1 LLPELPEL
9 GGVRHSYHQVNG
21 FRQHVAEA
29 GDPNGEPLV
38 MLHGWPQHWWCWR
51 KVIPGLSERYR
62 VICPDL
68 RGHGWSD
75 APEGGYQKPQLARDL
90 VALLDVLGLDRV
102 RLMGHDWG
110 SMAGFLAC
118 IREPDRFDRFLA
130 TSIAPPFPPVQGPK
144 AYLQAWR
151 LYYQLPLTLPLIA
164 PRLVSRPNFLEVF
177 FKAGTMS
184 DDAISGADLDL
195 YTQILASRPH
205 VTLSMYRTFITGEAF
220 ELASGAWAGP
230 LRVPTRVMVGEG
242 DVVANAERIIK
253 ASKPY
258 ASDLRVHEV
267 KGARHFLPEEQPQA
281 VVERALSFFA

>member
-1 LLPELPEL
+1 LVPELPEL

-29 GDPNGEPLV
+29 GDPEADPIV

-51 KVIPGLSERYR
+51 KVIPGLADRYR

-75 APEGGYQKPQLARDL
+75 APEGGYAKPQLARDL
-90 VALLDVLGLDRV
+90 VTLLDVLGLEKV
-102 RLMGHDWG
+102 RLVGHDWG

-118 IREPDRFDRFLA
+118 IRSPERFDRFLPL
-130 TSIAPPFPPVQGPK
+130 SIAPPFPPKQGPT
-144 AYLQAWR
+144 AFLEAWR
-151 LYYQLPLTLPLIA
+151 LYYQLPLTLPVIA

-177 FKAGTMS
+177 FKAGTIAE
-184 DDAISGADLDL
+184 DAITRADLDL

-205 VTLSMYRTFITGEAF
+205 VTLGLYRTFITREAYQ
-220 ELASGAWAGP
+220 LVSGAWAGP
-230 LRVPTRVMVGEG
+230 LRVPTQVMVGEG
-242 DVVANAERIIK
+242 DIVANPERILR

-258 ASDLRVHEV
+258 APDLIVHEV
-267 KGARHFLPEEQPQA
+267 KGSRHFLPEEQPQA